1 MALTKAHNRMIE
13 GAVANVQ
20 DFGAVGDGVTNN
32 QAAFEAAIA
41 AANII
46 YIPEGLY
53 LVDGSLDIS
62 GKKVYGDGYAL
73 SQVKL
78 SGLGSYE
85 CIFWNKPSGTSI
97 TDWAN
102 ETTWGAFSSFRIDNL
117 RLIGSGSTAQTLPSY
132 ANWVDMAGLV
142 WSSHASFTTIDTC
155 VFETAQGHGISFKS
169 CGYTNIQDCFFT
181 VLSGN
186 GINLHGRNVSLDA
199 ATSTNIT
206 NNAFRDVDYYGIDC
220 FACFGI
226 LITGNQFERTDAGI
240 RFGGTSGDNT
250 LCRSLRI
257 IGNYSEVATNGLVL
271 RDTGAAATFI
281 TICHNETDNLGD
293 DGSGGAIEDFP
304 PVLAYDNATGGPTRG
319 WMYRDGNVAELLG
332 QTARLEGVRAETIDL
347 IDAFDTS
354 LGQLSSSGSTLQKQ
368 LSIGLLNSDS
378 NYSFEITDQF
388 STNQVS
394 FVKGNQTVTNSANAA
409 DTLLWIEK
417 DSTTNRS
424 INAGGTVNASGTDYA
439 EYMEKAG
446 DFTINKGD
454 ICGIDLN
461 GKLTNIW
468 NDAVSFAVKS
478 TKPSYVGGDV
488 WGVDADGE
496 KLEGEALEASR
507 QKFDRVAYCGQ
518 TPVNITGASVGDYIV
533 PVEDNGSITGQS
545 VTNPTLEQYMMA
557 VGKVIAIEDDGRAKI
572 IVKIS

>member
-53 LVDGSLDIS
+53 IVDGSLDIG

-78 SGLGSYE
+78 SGLGAYE
-85 CIFWNKPSGTSI
+85 CIFWNKPSATSI

-102 ETTWGAFSSFRIDNL
+102 ETTWNSFPSFRIDNL
-117 RLIGSGSTAQTLPSY
+117 RLIGTGNDPQTLPSY
-132 ANWVDMAGLV
+132 ANWVDMPGLV
-142 WSSHASFTTIDTC
+142 WISHASFSTIDTC
-155 VFETAQGHGISFKS
+155 VFETAQGHGISIKS
-169 CGYTNIQDCFFT
+169 AGYTNIQDCFFT

-186 GINLHGRNVSLDA
+186 AITLHGRDVVLDSV
-199 ATSTNIT
+199 TSTNIT
-206 NNAFRDVDYYGIDC
+206 NNAFRDIDYYGIDC
-220 FACFGI
+220 LACFGI
-226 LITGNQFERTDAGI
+226 LMTGNQFERTAAGI
-240 RFGGTSGDNT
+240 RFGGTAGAND

-304 PVLAYDNATGGPTRG
+304 PVLAYDNATGGTRG
-319 WMYRDGNVAELLG
+319 WMYRDGNIAELLN
-332 QTARLEGVRAETIDL
+332 QTARLEGVRTERVDL

-354 LGQLSSSGSTLQKQ
+354 LGQLTSSGSTLQKQ
-368 LSIGLLNSDS
+368 LSIGLLNSDV

-388 STNQVS
+388 GTNQVS
-394 FVKGNQTVTNSANAA
+394 FVKGTQTVAFAANGA
-409 DTLLWIEK
+409 DTVLWIEK

-424 INAGGTVNASGTDYA
+424 INAGGTVNASGADYA
-439 EYMEKAG
+439 EYMEKSEA
-446 DFTINKGD
+446 FTINKGD
-454 ICGIDLN
+454 ICGIN
-461 GKLTNIW
+461 SEGKLTNIW
-468 NDAVSFAVKS
+468 ADAISFVVKS
-478 TKPSYVGGDV
+478 TDPSYVGGDT
-488 WGVDADGE
+488 WGVGVDGE
-496 KLEGEALEASR
+496 KLEGIELEASR
-507 QKFDRVAYCGQ
+507 QNVDRIAFCGQ
-518 TPVNITGASVGDYIV
+518 TPVNITVALVGDYIV
-533 PVEDNGSITGQS
+533 PTEDNGAITGQS

-572 IVKIS
+572 IIKIS